1 MVAKISHGTSLYGA
15 LAYNYDKVTAGTAEI
30 LSGNRMISD
39 RLGLPSEDIRLALLS
54 FENYLLANR
63 NTEKPVLH
71 ISLSPA
77 PEDRLTDGQ
86 LVELAERYMQ
96 KMGYGNQPYIAYK
109 HADTHNAHIHI
120 VSVCVDGQGK
130 KISDAYE
137 HRRSMTACRELETD
151 FGLRNGADT
160 ERRNPKAELKKVD
173 ASLGD
178 VRHQVGNTLKAV
190 LESYRFQTF
199 GEYNAL
205 LSTLNI
211 EAKQVRG
218 EYNGIPYTGI
228 VYSVTDDTGKVVS
241 PPFKSS
247 RFGKR
252 FGNEQ
257 LEKRML
263 MNLKDLKDGK
273 WAPSIQADIVR
284 ALRQADSR
292 KRFVELL
299 GQKNIDVVFRENER
313 GRIYGVTFID
323 HNRREVFNGSRM
335 GKEFSANVFNDYFQ
349 WLENIPEK
357 ERGGHSATELRQH
370 HRHESGSTLELA
382 AGILSMET
390 NPRDYEEEAYARRVK
405 KKKKTGRKHGSLL
418 YQVSTHLYTI
428 LMQQEDDLRA
438 LAKIME
444 FGRAVSIFLLV
455 VHVYVYCYP
464 SITAWNLNLA
474 VMDRILVNFNNTTG
488 IFNCI
493 LWSKLLAVLL
503 LAVSCLGT
511 HGVKGE
517 KITWPKIYAA
527 LVAGGAL
534 VFLKW

>member
-1 MVAKISHGTSLYGA
+1 MSLYGA
-15 LAYNYDKVTAGTAEI
+15 LAYNYEKVAAGTAEI

-77 PEDRLTDGQ
+77 PEDRLTDGR
-86 LVELAERYMQ
+86 LAELAERYMQ
-96 KMGYGNQPYIAYK
+96 KMGYGNQPYITYK
-109 HADTHNAHIHI
+109 HTDTHNTHIHI
-120 VSVCVDGQGK
+120 VSVCVDEQGK
-130 KISDAYE
+130 KISDTYE
-137 HRRSMTACRELETD
+137 HRRSMTTCRELEAD
-151 FGLRNGADT
+151 FGLRNGVDM
-160 ERRNPKAELKKVD
+160 EKRNPKAELRKVD

-199 GEYNAL
+199 GEYSAL

-218 EYNGIPYTGI
+218 EYNGVSYTGI
-228 VYSVTDDTGKVVS
+228 VYSATDDTGKVVS

-252 FGNEQ
+252 FGNER

-263 MNLKDLKDGK
+263 MNLKALKDGK
-273 WAPSIQADIVR
+273 WTPSIQGDIVR

-299 GQKNIDVVFRENER
+299 GQNRIDVVFRENER

-335 GKEFSANVFNDYFQ
+335 GKEFSANVFNDYFK

-357 ERGGHSATELRQH
+357 ERGGHSATKLWQH
-370 HRHESGSTLELA
+370 HRHESSSTLELA
-382 AGILSMET
+382 AGILSLET
-390 NPRDYEEEAYARRVK
+390 NPRDYEEEAFARRMK
-405 KKKKTGRKHGSLL
+405 KKKKTGRK
-418 YQVSTHLYTI
+418 
-428 LMQQEDDLRA
+428 R
-438 LAKIME
+438 
-444 FGRAVSIFLLV
+444 
-455 VHVYVYCYP
+455 
-464 SITAWNLNLA
+464 
-474 VMDRILVNFNNTTG
+474 G
-488 IFNCI
+488 I
-493 LWSKLLAVLL
+493 
-503 LAVSCLGT
+503 
-511 HGVKGE
+511 
-517 KITWPKIYAA
+517 
-527 LVAGGAL
+527 
-534 VFLKW
+534 

>member
-151 FGLRNGADT
+151 FGLRNSTDME
-160 ERRNPKAELKKVD
+160 ERNLKAELKKVK
-173 ASLGD
+173 ASEGD
-178 VRHQVGNTLKAV
+178 IRHQIGNTLKAV
-190 LESYRFQTF
+190 LGSYRFQTF
-199 GEYNAL
+199 GEYSAV
-205 LSTLNI
+205 LSTFNI
-211 EAKQVRG
+211 EARQVRG
-218 EYNGIPYTGI
+218 EFKGQPYTGI
-228 VYSVTDDTGKVVS
+228 IYSATDDSGKVVS

-252 FGNEQ
+252 FGNER
-257 LEKRML
+257 LEKKMFSHTT
-263 MNLKDLKDGK
+263 DFKDGK
-273 WAPSIQADIVR
+273 WASAIHAQVAYVMR
-284 ALRQADSR
+284 HARSR
-292 KRFVELL
+292 EELTGL
-299 GQKNIDVVFRENER
+299 LKKARIDVIFRENEQ

-335 GKEFSANVFNDYFQ
+335 GKEHF
-349 WLENIPEK
+349 II
-357 ERGGHSATELRQH
+357 R
-370 HRHESGSTLELA
+370 
-382 AGILSMET
+382 
-390 NPRDYEEEAYARRVK
+390 
-405 KKKKTGRKHGSLL
+405 
-418 YQVSTHLYTI
+418 
-428 LMQQEDDLRA
+428 
-438 LAKIME
+438 
-444 FGRAVSIFLLV
+444 
-455 VHVYVYCYP
+455 
-464 SITAWNLNLA
+464 
-474 VMDRILVNFNNTTG
+474 
-488 IFNCI
+488 
-493 LWSKLLAVLL
+493 
-503 LAVSCLGT
+503 
-511 HGVKGE
+511 
-517 KITWPKIYAA
+517 
-527 LVAGGAL
+527 
-534 VFLKW
+534 

>member
-1 MVAKISHGTSLYGA
+1 MVAKISHGMSLYGA
-15 LAYNYDKVTAGTAEI
+15 LAYNYDKVAAGTAEI
-30 LSGNRMISD
+30 LSGSRMISD

-77 PEDRLTDGQ
+77 PEDRLTDEQ
-86 LVELAERYMQ
+86 LAELAERYMQ
-96 KMGYGNQPYIAYK
+96 KMGYGNQPYITYK
-109 HADTHNAHIHI
+109 HTDTHNTHIHI
-120 VSVCVDGQGK
+120 VSVCVDEQGK

-137 HRRSMTACRELETD
+137 HRRSMTACRELEAD
-151 FGLRNGADT
+151 FGLRNGVDM
-160 ERRNPKAELKKVD
+160 EKRNPKAELRKVD

-199 GEYNAL
+199 GEYSAL

-218 EYNGIPYTGI
+218 EYNGVSYTGI
-228 VYSVTDDTGKVVS
+228 VYSTTDDTGKVVS

-252 FGNEQ
+252 FSNER

-263 MNLKDLKDGK
+263 MNLKALKDGK
-273 WAPSIQADIVR
+273 WTPSIQGDIVR

-299 GQKNIDVVFRENER
+299 GQNRIDVVFRENER

-335 GKEFSANVFNDYFQ
+335 GKEFSANVFNDYFK
-349 WLENIPEK
+349 WLDGTPEK
-357 ERGGHSATELRQH
+357 ERGRHSAIKLWQH
-370 HRHESGSTLELA
+370 HRYKDGQESALELA

-390 NPRDYEEEAYARRVK
+390 NPRDYEEEAFARRMK
-405 KKKKTGRKHGSLL
+405 KKKKARRKS
-418 YQVSTHLYTI
+418 
-428 LMQQEDDLRA
+428 R
-438 LAKIME
+438 
-444 FGRAVSIFLLV
+444 
-455 VHVYVYCYP
+455 
-464 SITAWNLNLA
+464 
-474 VMDRILVNFNNTTG
+474 G
-488 IFNCI
+488 I
-493 LWSKLLAVLL
+493 
-503 LAVSCLGT
+503 
-511 HGVKGE
+511 
-517 KITWPKIYAA
+517 
-527 LVAGGAL
+527 
-534 VFLKW
+534 